1 MWYWAVS
8 GAGWLKPLFDLLHI
22 VFTWTA
28 PRLHLCLFSVVT
40 G

>member
-28 PRLHLCLFSVVT
+28 PRLHLCLFSVVA